1 MSLLQVTWLLSV
13 MVRNGLL
20 RSHTIQCAL
29 RVFSF
34 NPHIK
39 PMKQVQFYSHFTD
52 DRRREQVICSRLN
65 SLYIVKLGFEGG
77 HLGLRNTTIGD
88 ASKYALNTENA
99 HLHKTST
106 LPSL

>member
-1 MSLLQVTWLLSV
+1 

-20 RSHTIQCAL
+20 RLHTIQCAL

-65 SLYIVKLGFEGG
+65 SLYIAKLGFEGG
-77 HLGLRNTTIGD
+77 RLGLRNTTIGN
-88 ASKYALNTENA
+88 ALNTKNA
-99 HLHKTST
+99 HPHKTSRVGEI